1 MAYHCDPHMA
11 AESYRILHRLSLDNR
26 GPLRPNPMRAP
37 PSTISNELENMKNQI
52 ARMEEVINKQ
62 NLAIFNLRN
71 SNATILNRLYVLE
84 KKTMVKEKKTKKA
97 KSIQV
102 SVSAS
107 PMVESSNESS
117 TPLIKNPER
126 TALFNK
132 IKEMKASEIRK
143 ELVNRNVKPLPR
155 CHSNLVITLT
165 NILDS
170 ESSAKQKK
178 RVRFEDE
185 EESEGDIAIRTDPSK
200 SRRLTEEELPAVNP
214 GF

>member
-1 MAYHCDPHMA
+1 MAYSHDPRMA
-11 AESYRILHRLSLDNR
+11 TADSYSLLHRLSIDNR
-26 GPLRPNPMRAP
+26 SPLRPNPMRAH
-37 PSTISNELENMKNQI
+37 PSTISTKLEDMDNQISYMKN
-52 ARMEEVINKQ
+52 VIYKQ

-84 KKTMVKEKKTKKA
+84 KKSMVNEKKTKKT
-97 KSIQV
+97 KPNKITV
-102 SVSAS
+102 SDS
-107 PMVESSNESS
+107 PTVETSNESS

-126 TALFNK
+126 TALFDK
-132 IKEMKASEIRK
+132 IKEMKASDIRK
-143 ELVNRNVKPLPR
+143 ELVNRNVKPIPR
-155 CHSNLVITLT
+155 SHSNLVITFT

-185 EESEGDIAIRTDPSK
+185 EESDIAIRTDPSK